1 MVSESAFPE
10 ADAHQMIWLWAD
22 KFGLRDWDVRFTPKP
37 ADDGLLAQVDFR
49 TAEKVAQIRVAEDV
63 PDEEVLEACIVHE
76 MLPHANAVSRRA
88 VPASHLV
95 VGMQCG
101 GSDGYSGITANP
113 ALGAAVD
120 LLVRH
125 GGTAILSETPE
136 IYGAEHLLTRR
147 AASPEIANKLIDR
160 IKWWKDYTTRSG
172 SQIASTVVSTP
183 TKAAITRWP
192 CS

>member
-76 MLPHANAVSRRA
+76 ML
-88 VPASHLV
+88 HL
-95 VGMQCG
+95 
-101 GSDGYSGITANP
+101 
-113 ALGAAVD
+113 ALKPYTIPTERLLATLSEPLRTIMAGQLEDAEEEIIET
-120 LLVRH
+120 LVRAF
-125 GGTAILSETPE
+125 GF
-136 IYGAEHLLTRR
+136 
-147 AASPEIANKLIDR
+147 DR
-160 IKWWKDYTTRSG
+160 YRPTGELVELWPAFVPG
-172 SQIASTVVSTP
+172 SL
-183 TKAAITRWP
+183 
-192 CS
+192 